1 MGMPTASYTLASI
14 RSISNYRQSNFDSDE
29 YLKRLIRLTSDI
41 NTSDW
46 LAPDVYIPSAS
57 RLTMTTTALAR
68 YAVSLPVRKFQ
79 RDTDPESSAITAGT
93 RSSGIARL
101 RSQDIKSDSV
111 RCTRELP
118 KCGECKPW
126 PVPCNYSRDIPDT
139 GTSSTTTAPLAN
151 AKRPNDVQLR
161 LQNIEKAIRDLTDV
175 VNKAVVTINTSRK
188 EETSVHATS
197 AESNDQSSRLYVG
210 KHNSFSVL
218 EDAQNSVQ
226 KATGSLSS
234 SLHHNASNELQFLST
249 SLTTTVTDNQ
259 LRGNSFYI
267 PSKAQGYQLIG
278 KFLESVCLGDA
289 FFTAPSEELVL
300 QVIFK
305 PEGVSRKAWIVYI
318 NYMILAMLSE
328 DQSREAKGFR
338 HNVEIALNDSKIF
351 LEPHLVHLQTLILL
365 AIHGEDYASPS
376 LSWMLVG
383 HACRQAEALGLHLSN
398 GSDSETHQRRLSLFW
413 MLFAVDK
420 SCSLAFG
427 RPCFLPSTTYAK
439 VALPD
444 LGHLARFQPR
454 SDSADGRAKSSIFG
468 AHMFLA
474 RMELARLE
482 GDVLHLVNSEVLGTS
497 RNQLR
502 ENLTEWHTRTNQVL
516 HNIFNTERASSSP
529 NQLREMSLGI
539 STINFEYLHVFMV
552 LSRADASSAASRY
565 EAARDAISLLPSLVS
580 NWTSIYN
587 PMTWHLLYF
596 PFIPFFVIFED
607 LVQGRASTTRTAK
620 QHDIELLAATVSYY
634 SSLRD
639 QFQLLAPLCER
650 LKNVAHV
657 FHRLAVSI
665 VGSSGTLKQDKEL
678 LQPIPNSGISHIST
692 LDNNAVMDFEEFQA
706 ALGNEIGVNI
716 RQYLEW
722 LPTDILSIPSGSLRD
737 VSSGDITE
745 ETFNNFPTGVQEEG
759 PRGTKRPF
767 DVMFD
772 WFAWDS

>member
-1 MGMPTASYTLASI
+1 ML
-14 RSISNYRQSNFDSDE
+14 
-29 YLKRLIRLTSDI
+29 
-41 NTSDW
+41 
-46 LAPDVYIPSAS
+46 
-57 RLTMTTTALAR
+57 
-68 YAVSLPVRKFQ
+68 
-79 RDTDPESSAITAGT
+79 AITAGT

-101 RSQDIKSDSV
+101 RSQDIKSDFV

-139 GTSSTTTAPLAN
+139 GTSSTTTAPLTN
-151 AKRPNDVQLR
+151 TKKSNDVQLR

-175 VNKAVVTINTSRK
+175 VNKAVVAINEVSSTSQK
-188 EETSVHATS
+188 EELSFHTTP
-197 AESNDQSSRLYVG
+197 AEPDDSTSRLYVG
-210 KHNSFSVL
+210 KHNSFSVF
-218 EDAQNSVQ
+218 EDAHNSVQ
-226 KATGSLSS
+226 KATGSLST
-234 SLHHNASNELQFLST
+234 SLHHNATSELQFLST

-278 KFLESVCLGDA
+278 KFLESVCMGDA

-328 DQSREAKGFR
+328 DQSTEAKGFR
-338 HNVEIALNDSKIF
+338 HNVKLALNDSKIF

-383 HACRQAEALGLHLSN
+383 HACRQAEALGLHLSTE
-398 GSDSETHQRRLSLFW
+398 SDSETHQRRLSLFW

-444 LGHLARFQPR
+444 LGHLTRFQPR
-454 SDSADGRAKSSIFG
+454 SDSADGRAQSSIFG

-482 GDVLHLVNSEVLGTS
+482 GNVLYLVNSEVLGTS

-502 ENLTEWHTRTNQVL
+502 EDLTEWHTRTNQVL
-516 HNIFNTERASSSP
+516 HNIFNTERALSSP

-539 STINFEYLHVFMV
+539 STMNFEYLHVFMV
-552 LSRADASSAASRY
+552 LTRADASCVGSRLD
-565 EAARDAISLLPSLVS
+565 AAREAISLLPSLVS

-607 LVQGRASTTRTAK
+607 LVQGRASRTTTTK
-620 QHDIELLAATVSYY
+620 QHDIELLSTTVSYY

-650 LKNVAHV
+650 LKNIANV
-657 FHRLAVSI
+657 FRRFAVVLA
-665 VGSSGTLKQDKEL
+665 GDRGTLGKDKEL
-678 LQPIPNSGISHIST
+678 LQKFPGDGISHTRT
-692 LDNNAVMDFEEFQA
+692 LDSNFSMTFKEIQA
-706 ALGNEIGVNI
+706 ELADEIGDDLK
-716 RQYLEW
+716 QYLEW
-722 LPTDILSIPSGSLRD
+722 LPSDILCVPSGSLGD
-737 VSSGDITE
+737 VSSGNMTK
-745 ETFNNFPTGVQEEG
+745 ETVNNFPSSAQEEG

>member
-1 MGMPTASYTLASI
+1 M
-14 RSISNYRQSNFDSDE
+14 
-29 YLKRLIRLTSDI
+29 TS
-41 NTSDW
+41 T
-46 LAPDVYIPSAS
+46 V
-57 RLTMTTTALAR
+57 LAR
-68 YAVSLPVRKFQ
+68 YACDYCRHKKF
-79 RDTDPESSAITAGT
+79 
-93 RSSGIARL
+93 
-101 RSQDIKSDSV
+101 

-126 PVPCNYSRDIPDT
+126 PVPCTYSRDIPDT

-151 AKRPNDVQLR
+151 TKKPNDVQLQ
-161 LQNIEKAIRDLTDV
+161 LQNIEKAIRDLNDV
-175 VNKAVVTINTSRK
+175 VNKAVVAIKEVSSTSRK
-188 EETSVHATS
+188 AETNLQAAP
-197 AESNDQSSRLYVG
+197 AETNDQNSRLYVG

-226 KATGSLSS
+226 KATGSLST
-234 SLHHNASNELQFLST
+234 SLHHNASSELQFLST

-267 PSKAQGYQLIG
+267 PSRAQGYQLIG

-328 DQSREAKGFR
+328 DQSTQAKGFR
-338 HNVEIALNDSKIF
+338 HNVKLALNDSNIF

-398 GSDSETHQRRLSLFW
+398 GSDFETHQRRLSLFW

-427 RPCFLPSTTYAK
+427 RQCFLPSTTYAK

-444 LGHLARFQPR
+444 LGHLTRFQPR
-454 SDSADGRAKSSIFG
+454 SDSADRPPKSSIFG

-482 GDVLHLVNSEVLGTS
+482 GAVLHLVNSEVLGTS

-502 ENLTEWHTRTNQVL
+502 ADLTEWHTRTNQVL

-539 STINFEYLHVFMV
+539 STMHFEYLHVFMV
-552 LSRADASSAASRY
+552 LTRADASSAASRH
-565 EAARDAISLLPSLVS
+565 EAARDAIS
-580 NWTSIYN
+580 
-587 PMTWHLLYF
+587 
-596 PFIPFFVIFED
+596 FF
-607 LVQGRASTTRTAK
+607 
-620 QHDIELLAATVSYY
+620 H
-634 SSLRD
+634 
-639 QFQLLAPLCER
+639 
-650 LKNVAHV
+650 H
-657 FHRLAVSI
+657 
-665 VGSSGTLKQDKEL
+665 
-678 LQPIPNSGISHIST
+678 
-692 LDNNAVMDFEEFQA
+692 
-706 ALGNEIGVNI
+706 
-716 RQYLEW
+716 
-722 LPTDILSIPSGSLRD
+722 
-737 VSSGDITE
+737 
-745 ETFNNFPTGVQEEG
+745 
-759 PRGTKRPF
+759 
-767 DVMFD
+767 
-772 WFAWDS
+772 

>member
-1 MGMPTASYTLASI
+1 M
-14 RSISNYRQSNFDSDE
+14 
-29 YLKRLIRLTSDI
+29 TS
-41 NTSDW
+41 
-46 LAPDVYIPSAS
+46 
-57 RLTMTTTALAR
+57 TALAR
-68 YAVSLPVRKFQ
+68 YACDYCRHKKF
-79 RDTDPESSAITAGT
+79 
-93 RSSGIARL
+93 
-101 RSQDIKSDSV
+101 

-139 GTSSTTTAPLAN
+139 GTNSTTTAPLAN
-151 AKRPNDVQLR
+151 TKKLNDVQLQ
-161 LQNIEKAIRDLTDV
+161 LQNIEKAIRDLTDI
-175 VNKAVVTINTSRK
+175 VNKAVVAINEVSSTSRK
-188 EETSVHATS
+188 EDTSLHATS
-197 AESNDQSSRLYVG
+197 AEPDGQTSRLYVG

-234 SLHHNASNELQFLST
+234 SLHHNAASELQFLST
-249 SLTTTVTDNQ
+249 SLTTT
-259 LRGNSFYI
+259 
-267 PSKAQGYQLIG
+267 AQGYQLIG

-318 NYMILAMLSE
+318 NYMILTMLSE
-328 DQSREAKGFR
+328 DQSTEAKGFR
-338 HNVEIALNDSKIF
+338 HNVKLALNDSKIF

-376 LSWMLVG
+376 LSWMLVS

-444 LGHLARFQPR
+444 LGHLTRFQPR

-502 ENLTEWHTRTNQVL
+502 ADLTEWHTRTNQVL

-539 STINFEYLHVFMV
+539 STMNFEYLHVFMV
-552 LSRADASSAASRY
+552 LTRADASCVGSRLSAAR
-565 EAARDAISLLPSLVS
+565 EAISLLPSLVS

-607 LVQGRASTTRTAK
+607 LVQGRASRTTTTK
-620 QHDIELLAATVSYY
+620 QHDIELLSATVSYY

-639 QFQLLAPLCER
+639 QLQLLAPMCER
-650 LKNVAHV
+650 LKNVANV
-657 FHRLAVSI
+657 FHRLAVAL
-665 VGSSGTLKQDKEL
+665 VGSNGTSTQDTEL
-678 LQPIPNSGISHIST
+678 LQRFPDGGISHTRT
-692 LDNNAVMDFEEFQA
+692 LESNVSMIFKEIQA
-706 ALGNEIGVNI
+706 ELANEIGDDLK
-716 RQYLEW
+716 QYLEW
-722 LPTDILSIPSGSLRD
+722 LPSDILCVPSGSLGD
-737 VSSGDITE
+737 VSSGNMTK
-745 ETFNNFPTGVQEEG
+745 ETFNDFPSSAQEEG

>member
-1 MGMPTASYTLASI
+1 M
-14 RSISNYRQSNFDSDE
+14 
-29 YLKRLIRLTSDI
+29 

-46 LAPDVYIPSAS
+46 LTSD
-57 RLTMTTTALAR
+57 ALFWL
-68 YAVSLPVRKFQ
+68 VML
-79 RDTDPESSAITAGT
+79 AITAGT

-101 RSQDIKSDSV
+101 RSQDIKSDSA

-126 PVPCNYSRDIPDT
+126 PVPCTYSRDIPDT

-151 AKRPNDVQLR
+151 TKKPNDVQLQ
-161 LQNIEKAIRDLTDV
+161 LQNIEKAIRDLNDV
-175 VNKAVVTINTSRK
+175 VNKAVVAIKEVSSTSRK
-188 EETSVHATS
+188 AETNLQAAP
-197 AESNDQSSRLYVG
+197 AETNDQNSRL
-210 KHNSFSVL
+210 
-218 EDAQNSVQ
+218 
-226 KATGSLSS
+226 
-234 SLHHNASNELQFLST
+234 
-249 SLTTTVTDNQ
+249 
-259 LRGNSFYI
+259 
-267 PSKAQGYQLIG
+267 AQGYQLIG

-328 DQSREAKGFR
+328 DQSTQAKGFR
-338 HNVEIALNDSKIF
+338 HNVKLALNDSNIF

-398 GSDSETHQRRLSLFW
+398 GSDFETHQRRLSLFW

-427 RPCFLPSTTYAK
+427 RQCFLPSTTYAK

-444 LGHLARFQPR
+444 LGHLTRFQPR
-454 SDSADGRAKSSIFG
+454 SDSADRPPKSSIFG

-482 GDVLHLVNSEVLGTS
+482 GAVLHLVNSEVLGTS

-502 ENLTEWHTRTNQVL
+502 ADLTEWHTRTNQVL

-539 STINFEYLHVFMV
+539 STMHFEYLHVFMV
-552 LSRADASSAASRY
+552 LTRADASSAASRH

-607 LVQGRASTTRTAK
+607 LVQGRASTAATKK
-620 QHDIELLAATVSYY
+620 QHDIELLSTTVSYY

-650 LKNVAHV
+650 LKKVADV
-657 FHRLAVSI
+657 FHRFAVVLA
-665 VGSSGTLKQDKEL
+665 GDRGTLGQDKEL
-678 LQPIPNSGISHIST
+678 LQHFPDGGISHNRT
-692 LDNNAVMDFEEFQA
+692 LDRNVSITFEEIRA
-706 ALGNEIGVNI
+706 ELANEIGDDLK
-716 RQYLEW
+716 QYLEW
-722 LPTDILSIPSGSLRD
+722 LPADILSVPSGSLGD
-737 VSSGDITE
+737 VSSGNMTE